1 MKHILPPHSRLQKG
15 GRPHGGAFNSSAT
28 LIPHTNENITPDFFS
43 MSSNSLQFVR
53 SNHLMQ
59 GEIFL
64 LITPYLLSVAQEV
77 RAALRFSLISG
88 VYSPAHRDIQDFDQ
102 DELIQYRELIEELRS
117 SAALKEAQADSTAAS
132 EPITP
137 GLIRISRN
145 ITLEFTPS
153 GGGCVIHTADASPYL
168 GAGLF
173 FGGGLGKEKVSISGT
188 LSFTPDS
195 SNILDITVKG
205 DTEFL
210 FVYFFDGGNE
220 PFGYF
225 RADWAG
231 GTAGGLGKFE
241 FKT

>member
-1 MKHILPPHSRLQKG
+1 M
-15 GRPHGGAFNSSAT
+15 
-28 LIPHTNENITPDFFS
+28 
-43 MSSNSLQFVR
+43 
-53 SNHLMQ
+53 
-59 GEIFL
+59 

-88 VYSPAHRDIQDFDQ
+88 VYSPAHRGIQDFDQ
-102 DELIQYRELIEELRS
+102 DELIQYREMMEELRG
-117 SAALKEAQADSTAAS
+117 SAALNDSTAAS

-137 GLIRISRN
+137 GLIHISSN

-173 FGGGLGKEKVSISGT
+173 FGGNLGKEKVSLSGT
-188 LSFTPDS
+188 LSFTPYS

-210 FVYFFDGGNE
+210 FVYFFDGKNE